1 MVFPIGGGEATNPE
15 NVEALHAS
23 VQSWGM
29 EEEYDIPL
37 TYWKVVD
44 EYRDAVDPTSLSAN
58 FVAVFLEVEIL
69 YR

>member
-1 MVFPIGGGEATNPE
+1 
-15 NVEALHAS
+15 
-23 VQSWGM
+23 M

-69 YR
+69 LNSCV